1 MRRSLAVM
9 LLMLAVPM
17 MGSDCSVAARVGG
30 PPSVPPEGSDPPPDQ
45 GGGGGVIIV
54 TSGASSES
62 SPRAEVEGMHI
73 DRALVAAALAASVW
87 TSPRFVH
94 VVEGSRIVNPSAMPN
109 GESIRSEVPNAA
121 AMPSGDEKASAV
133 AAPVPEP
140 TGSILFACGVGLAA
154 EIVRL
159 RRARG

>member
-1 MRRSLAVM
+1 M
-9 LLMLAVPM
+9 LLMLAVPL

-30 PPSVPPEGSDPPPDQ
+30 PPPVPPDGSDPPPDH

-54 TSGASSES
+54 TSGALSES
-62 SPRAEVEGMHI
+62 SPGAEVEGVRI
-73 DRALVAAALAASVW
+73 DRALVVSALAASVW
-87 TSPRFVH
+87 ASPTSEH
-94 VVEGSRIVNPSAMPN
+94 VIEGSMIVHPSPFPFA
-109 GESIRSEVPNAA
+109 ESIRSEEANAA
-121 AMPSGDEKASAV
+121 ALLSADEKPSAV

-140 TGSILFACGVGLAA
+140 TGSILFACGLGVAA